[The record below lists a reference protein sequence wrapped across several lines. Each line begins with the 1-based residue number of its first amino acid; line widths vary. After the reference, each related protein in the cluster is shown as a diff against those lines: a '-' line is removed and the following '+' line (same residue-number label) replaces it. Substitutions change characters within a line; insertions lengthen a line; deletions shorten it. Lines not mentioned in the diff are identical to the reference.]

1 MEIRPAN
8 DAVAGEDMMR
18 RIIQNQRTIIEQN
31 SKIIQSQERL
41 EAFNKEQGKTT
52 NVQVPNFVKVSKDNL
67 FKTRRYERVH
77 LK

>member
-31 SKIIQSQERL
+31 SKIIQSQERQ
-41 EAFNKEQGKTT
+41 EALDKDRAKIT
-52 NVQVPNFVKVSKDNL
+52 NVQVPQFAKVSKGRI
-67 FKTRRYERVH
+67 FKKREW
-77 LK
+77 KKCF

>member
-8 DAVAGEDMMR
+8 DAVAGDDMMR

-41 EAFNKEQGKTT
+41 EALDKEQGKTT
-52 NVQVPNFVKVSKDNL
+52 NVQVPNFVKVSTDNM

>member
-8 DAVAGEDMMR
+8 DAVAGDDMMR

-41 EAFNKEQGKTT
+41 EALDKEQGKTT
-52 NVQVPNFVKVSKDNL
+52 NVQVPNFEKVSTDNM